1 MAAIL
6 DFSME
11 TFYDEYNAGMG
22 LLRSNLVYLY
32 VLHVILLQILFKL
45 SRFTFSVESVAAILD
60 SDLVYHFSDVYLG
73 SN

>member
-11 TFYDEYNAGMG
+11 TFYDQYNAGMG
-22 LLRSNLVYLY
+22 LLRSNLVHLD

-45 SRFTFSVESVAAILD
+45 SRFPFSVVSVVAILD
-60 SDLVYHFSDVYLG
+60 SER
-73 SN
+73 